1 MAFSDFKA
9 IPDVQEKFRI
19 TYTTDPQNRT
29 SFSIDN
35 LPALFGAI
43 NAVFKA
49 ASETVVTKKI
59 A

>member
-19 TYTTDPQNRT
+19 TYTTDTQNRT
-29 SFSIDN
+29 GFSIDN
-35 LPALFGAI
+35 LPVLFGAI

-49 ASETVVTKKI
+49 ASQASVGQS
-59 A
+59 

>member
-19 TYTTDPQNRT
+19 TYTTDTQNRT

-35 LPALFGAI
+35 LPVLFGAI

-49 ASETVVTKKI
+49 ASQASVGQS
-59 A
+59 